1 MADIYGLSENEVRIS
16 REKFGTNEIKG
27 QTKKTFLSRFLENL
41 FDPII
46 KILILR
52 SMRMKILII

>member
-1 MADIYGLSENEVRIS
+1 MAEIYGLSENEVYIA

-27 QTKKTFLSRFLENL
+27 QTRKTFIGRFIENL

-46 KILILR
+46 KILICLT
-52 SMRMKILII
+52 SKK